1 MKSYRE
7 YRHSEIIASNRSSR
21 KKIIT
26 ILLTLLLLLLPLF
39 SFKARAETKNLD
51 KNTLLYS
58 AKILKNVIEFRQ
70 IAMTDYKEAL
80 TKFGSL
86 KVINKFK
93 ELDSYIWPVT
103 NPRLSWSYFFN
114 VSVYVF
120 GDVSKKN
127 QVVGFYHPW
136 SDVFLVMDWKLEK
149 GDNAVIQDAEVVVGD
164 WIRNNGNLPF
174 DPIPAWL
181 RKDIF
186 TPAALGIS
194 VAESI
199 KAFEKTFNTKA
210 ADDFR
215 KVLPGLNNK
224 KKLQD
229 PNYSYA
235 AASLL
240 SNLAKIDIFDGKTTE
255 EDKRLSSLKNET
267 DRVLESAIKGDWK
280 EIFGSAGETLSVTKD
295 FLLKIPRE
303 YFQDLEVVD
312 FYITDASA
320 LVFLAPVL
328 DSGYPLS
335 FVFKSEP
342 DRFSIK
348 RIDFI
353 NYSSFYN
360 EFVQR
365 EIKKSEDNTK

>member
-1 MKSYRE
+1 MKSNRR

-58 AKILKNVIEFRQ
+58 AKLLNVVMEFRRM
-70 IAMTDYKEAL
+70 ALSDYKEAL

-86 KVINKFK
+86 KVVDKFK
-93 ELDSYIWPVT
+93 EFDKYLWPVT

-114 VSVYVF
+114 VSVYAF

-136 SDVFLVMDWKLEK
+136 SDVFLLTDWKLDK
-149 GDNAVIQDAEVVVGD
+149 NDKAVIEDAEIVVGD
-164 WIRNNGNLPF
+164 WIRKKENFN
-174 DPIPAWL
+174 PIPAWL
-181 RKDIF
+181 RNDIF
-186 TPAALGIS
+186 APFALGIEI
-194 VAESI
+194 AESI
-199 KAFEKTFNTKA
+199 RAFEETFGAESGKGFRSILSGLENKDILLDTNYTIA
-210 ADDFR
+210 A
-215 KVLPGLNNK
+215 
-224 KKLQD
+224 
-229 PNYSYA
+229 S
-235 AASLL
+235 SLL

-255 EDKRLSSLKNET
+255 GDKRLSSLKNET
-267 DRVLESAIKGDWK
+267 DRVLESAIKRDWK
-280 EIFGSAGETLSVTKD
+280 EIFGSAGETLSATKD
-295 FLLKIPRE
+295 FLLKKPPE
-303 YFQDLEVVD
+303 YFQDLEVID
-312 FYITDASA
+312 FYITDSSA

-328 DSGYPLS
+328 DSGYSLS

-353 NYSSFYN
+353 NYPSFYN

-365 EIKKSEDNTK
+365 EIKKTKVISR